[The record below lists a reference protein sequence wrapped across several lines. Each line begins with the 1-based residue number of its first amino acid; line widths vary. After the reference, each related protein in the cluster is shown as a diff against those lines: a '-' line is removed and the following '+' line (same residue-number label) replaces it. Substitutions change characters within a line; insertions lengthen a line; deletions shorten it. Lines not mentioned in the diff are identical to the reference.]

1 MMKNNTMYV
10 DADEI
15 SRDWGCSKS
24 KAYSIIRELSDRMR
38 KENPKLIVIA
48 GKVNRAYYEEACMK
62 KND

>member
-1 MMKNNTMYV
+1 MQNNTMYV
-10 DADEI
+10 DANEI

-24 KAYSIIRELSDRMR
+24 KAYAIIRELSDRMR